1 MHYSLDI
8 EVQSVHYCVT
18 VQPTWSRLRSSTLH
32 ARKQGLQEGYNR
44 LLSVS
49 TQQVRATLRVCSF
62 FPSSPTVSNTRGPTH
77 PSLLPIPTGPLPLSE
92 LVSWISGRSK
102 FSALRFIY
110 SCLFFVCIIPVMP
123 VVLKMSVYRVISS
136 ITLQPPFLPSS
147 PSTSVTPPSP
157 PPHQFTV
164 FVHVWDCIFL
174 SLYVYVYHS
183 ALRSWQ
189 ERDFWRRILL
199 PRWRLISLYRPL
211 SRSRSRPYDRG
222 TSPDRKRLA
231 RLVRLSLR
239 PEPGSPSVHPGPTQS
254 PLAVLTAAS
263 SSSLVPWSREAES
276 SM

>member
-1 MHYSLDI
+1 MDKWEVQVRCSAFYLLMLIFCLHYSSNASCLK
-8 EVQSVHYCVT
+8 VVH
-18 VQPTWSRLRSSTLH
+18 LESST
-32 ARKQGLQEGYNR
+32 
-44 LLSVS
+44 
-49 TQQVRATLRVCSF
+49 
-62 FPSSPTVSNTRGPTH
+62 PSH
-77 PSLLPIPTGPLPLSE
+77 
-92 LVSWISGRSK
+92 
-102 FSALRFIY
+102 
-110 SCLFFVCIIPVMP
+110 
-123 VVLKMSVYRVISS
+123 YR
-136 ITLQPPFLPSS
+136 P
-147 PSTSVTPPSP
+147 PPSP
-157 PPHQFTV
+157 DQFTV

-174 SLYVYVYHS
+174 SLYVYVCHS

-211 SRSRSRPYDRG
+211 SRSLSRPYDRG

>member
-1 MHYSLDI
+1 MLENRVYKRNTIDCYQSLHNKC
-8 EVQSVHYCVT
+8 VLLCVCVHFS
-18 VQPTWSRLRSSTLH
+18 P
-32 ARKQGLQEGYNR
+32 
-44 LLSVS
+44 
-49 TQQVRATLRVCSF
+49 
-62 FPSSPTVSNTRGPTH
+62 SPTMSNTTGPTH
-77 PSLLPIPTGPLPLSE
+77 PLLLPIPTCALPLSK

-102 FSALRFIY
+102 SGAPRFIY
-110 SCLFFVCIIPVMP
+110 SCLFFICIIPVMP
-123 VVLKMSVYRVISS
+123 VVLKLSIYRVINS
-136 ITLQPPFLPSS
+136 ITLQPPFCLPLHLLQWL
-147 PSTSVTPPSP
+147 P
-157 PPHQFTV
+157 PPKQFTV

-174 SLYVYVYHS
+174 YLYVYVCHS

-254 PLAVLTAAS
+254 PLAILTAAS